1 MYIAKGAEAVLSDE
15 GWYEAQLLT
24 RERVE
29 ALARHIRIDSLKMV
43 HRAKASHIGSALSCA
58 DILAV
63 LYNCFMKVRGDK
75 RSRFIMSKGHATV
88 ALYAALKHSGYD
100 IDLETYG
107 QDGSDLMHHAS
118 HKVPGV
124 EFSTGSLGHG
134 LPYGV
139 GLALASRLKREN
151 WPVRVLVSDGE
162 LQEGSN
168 WEAIQ
173 FAAHHKLSNLTMIVD
188 YNNLQS
194 ITTVEETLDIG
205 PLASKLQ
212 TFGWKVKVI
221 DGHNHQQIFRAMVQL
236 FPSKKDEPPA
246 ALICKTIKGKGVS
259 FMENKVEW
267 HYKYPN
273 DEQLAQAISEVQR
286 A

>member
-1 MYIAKGAEAVLSDE
+1 MNIVKGAEAVLSDQE
-15 GWYEAQLLT
+15 WYETQLRS
-24 RERVE
+24 REQVIE
-29 ALARHIRIDSLKMV
+29 LAKNIRIDSLKMV
-43 HRAKASHIGSALSCA
+43 HRAKAAHIGSALSCA

-63 LYNCFMKVRGDK
+63 LYEHFMKVRGDN

-88 ALYAALKHSGYD
+88 ALYAALKHSNFP

-107 QDGSDLMHHAS
+107 KDGANLMHHAS

-134 LPYGV
+134 LPFGV
-139 GLALASRLKREN
+139 GKALALQLKKKY

-168 WEAIQ
+168 WEAMM

-194 ITTVEETLDIG
+194 ITTVDKTVDIS
-205 PLASKLQ
+205 PLAGKLQ
-212 TFGWKVKVI
+212 AFGWKVKIV
-221 DGHNHQQIFRAMVQL
+221 DGHNHEQIFRALIQL
-236 FPSKKDEPPA
+236 FPSKRDEPPA
-246 ALICKTIKGKGVS
+246 ALICKTVKGKGVS

-267 HYKYPN
+267 HYKYPD
-273 DEQLAQAISEVQR
+273 DEQLAQAIAEVQG

>member
-1 MYIAKGAEAVLSDE
+1 MNLVKGAESARSDE
-15 GWYEAQLLT
+15 GWYDAQVVT
-24 RERVE
+24 RER
-29 ALARHIRIDSLKMV
+29 LATLAKQIRIDSLKMV

-63 LYNCFMKVRGDK
+63 LYNGFMKVKGNN

-88 ALYAALKHSGYD
+88 ALYAALKHSGHD

-107 QDGSDLMHHAS
+107 QNNSNLMHHAS

-134 LPYGV
+134 LPFGV
-139 GLALASRLKREN
+139 GKALASKRKKEH
-151 WPVRVLVSDGE
+151 WPTRVLVSDGE

-168 WEAIQ
+168 WEAIM
-173 FAAHHKLSNLTMIVD
+173 FAAHHKLANLTMIVD

-194 ITTVEETLDIG
+194 ITTVEKTLDIG
-205 PLASKLQ
+205 PLANKLQ
-212 TFGWKVKVI
+212 SFGWKVRVV
-221 DGHNHQQIFRAMVQL
+221 DGHNQQQIFRGLVQL
-236 FPSKKDEPPA
+236 MPTKRDEPPA

-273 DEQLAQAISEVQR
+273 DEQLAQAIAEVQG

>member
-1 MYIAKGAEAVLSDE
+1 MSLVKGAEAARSDE
-15 GWYEAQLLT
+15 GWYDMQIVG
-24 RERVE
+24 RERLI
-29 ALARHIRIDSLKMV
+29 AFAKSIRIDSLKMV
-43 HRAKASHIGSALSCA
+43 HRAKAAHIGSALSCA

-63 LYNCFMKVRGDK
+63 LYDGFMKVKGDK
-75 RSRFIMSKGHATV
+75 RCRFILSKGHATV
-88 ALYAALKHSGYD
+88 ALYATLKHAGID
-100 IDLETYG
+100 IDLDTYG
-107 QDGSDLMHHAS
+107 QDGSDLMHHVS

-134 LPYGV
+134 LPFGV
-139 GLALASRLKREN
+139 GLALASKRKREN

-194 ITTVEETLDIG
+194 IKTVEETLDIG
-205 PLASKLQ
+205 PLASKLNA
-212 TFGWKVKVI
+212 FGWKVKVV
-221 DGHNHQQIFRAMVQL
+221 DGHNHQQIFRALIQL
-236 FPSKKDEPPA
+236 YPTKRDEAPA

-273 DEQLAQAISEVQR
+273 DEQLAQAIAEVQG

>member
-1 MYIAKGAEAVLSDE
+1 MDLAKGAEQAGSDE
-15 GWYEAQLLT
+15 GWYDMQMQS
-24 RERVE
+24 RRRVSE
-29 ALARHIRIDSLKMV
+29 LAKQIRIDSLKMV

-63 LYNCFMKVRGDK
+63 LYSNFMKVKGDR
-75 RSRFIMSKGHATV
+75 RSRFILSKGHATV
-88 ALYAALKHSGYD
+88 ALYSALKHSGFD

-107 QDGSDLMHHAS
+107 KNGSNLMHHAN

-124 EFSTGSLGHG
+124 DFSTGSLGHG

-139 GLALASRLKREN
+139 GLALASKRKKEN

-168 WEAIQ
+168 WEAIM
-173 FAAHHKLSNLTMIVD
+173 FAAHHKLSNLMMIVD

-194 ITTVEETLDIG
+194 IKTVEETLDIA

-212 TFGWKVKVI
+212 AFGWKVKVI
-221 DGHNHQQIFRAMVQL
+221 DGHNDQQIFRALVQL
-236 FPSKKDEPPA
+236 FPSKPDEPPS
-246 ALICKTIKGKGVS
+246 ALICRTIKGKGVS

-267 HYKYPN
+267 HYRYPN
-273 DEQLAQAISEVQR
+273 DEQLAQAIKEVEG